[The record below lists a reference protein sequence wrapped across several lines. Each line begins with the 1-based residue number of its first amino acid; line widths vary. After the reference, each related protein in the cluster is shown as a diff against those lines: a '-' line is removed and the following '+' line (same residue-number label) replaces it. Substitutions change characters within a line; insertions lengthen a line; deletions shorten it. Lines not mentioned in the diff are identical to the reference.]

1 MWEFAPAWSN
11 AKMTPAQVRK
21 YIADMKKAQEIA
33 KKKLENAKKNWEIDN
48 DINELEEIEKQL
60 DNL

>member
-1 MWEFAPAWSN
+1 MGEFAPAGSN

-21 YIADMKKAQEIA
+21 YVADMKKAQEIA
-33 KKKLENAKKNWEIDN
+33 KKKLESAIKNGEIESEEM
-48 DINELEEIEKQL
+48 ELEEIEKQL